1 MTVNFINS
9 VSVGIL
15 SKLYKEAIYSAEMSP
30 VRAY

>member
-15 SKLYKEAIYSAEMSP
+15 SKLYKEAIYSVEESS
-30 VRAY
+30 VGAY